1 MADPKLPLRV
11 KHRWM
16 GAIGCLVA
24 LALIVL
30 IAVVAGW
37 LGQWGIFAPEKDQ
50 LKIAAPP

>member
-1 MADPKLPLRV
+1 M
-11 KHRWM
+11 
-16 GAIGCLVA
+16 GCLVA

-50 LKIAAPP
+50 QTNRRAAVSGEQ